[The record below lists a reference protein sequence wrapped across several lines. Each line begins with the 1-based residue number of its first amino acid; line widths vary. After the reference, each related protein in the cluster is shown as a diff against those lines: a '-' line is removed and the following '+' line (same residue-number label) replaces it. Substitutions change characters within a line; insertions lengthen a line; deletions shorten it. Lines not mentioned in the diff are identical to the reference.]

1 MNVGIFSGNLGCDA
15 ELNSTAEDNVL
26 NFSLGVNVGNRTE
39 PETMWVSCA
48 LWGKRAETLKPYLV
62 KGMKVT
68 VTGSCKLRTYTKKD
82 GGQATELTLNVQD
95 LDLHGRGEKSGAA
108 ARPAGE
114 AAKAD
119 GYQPQPKAAGTPAA
133 DFDQFDD
140 DVPF

>member
-1 MNVGIFSGNLGCDA
+1 MNVGIFSGNLGRDA
-15 ELNSTAEDNVL
+15 ELNSTAKDNVL
-26 NFSLGVNVGNRTE
+26 NFSVGVNVGNKAA
-39 PETMWVSCA
+39 PETMWISCA

-68 VTGSCKLRTYTKKD
+68 VTGACKLRTYQKKD
-82 GGQATELTLNVQD
+82 GSQGTELSLNVQD
-95 LDLHGRGEKSGAA
+95 LDLHGSGEKAA

-133 DFDQFDD
+133 DFDQFDED
-140 DVPF
+140 IPF